1 MQLTFFNWFLA
12 FLPVVSVLVFMML
25 LKWGGSKA
33 GAAAWFI
40 TLAVAVLR
48 YGAGAELTAFSQVK
62 AILLSLDVLYI
73 IWAALLFF
81 HTANEAGAVKAIGDA
96 LVSLTDDRTLQGL
109 LVSWVFV
116 SFLQG
121 VGGFGVPVAVTA
133 PLMVGMG
140 FSPVQAVIMTS
151 IGHGWAVNFGS
162 MGTAYQSLLA
172 VTNLPGEYLAHE
184 TGLLLGSTAIVCGMI
199 VAVLAGGFKGMLRN
213 LPVIIILSIVM
224 GGAQYWVANNR
235 MWTLGATTAGLAG
248 LVFGV
253 GLLKLPFFKR
263 KPQVDAPAAVPS
275 LAPTG
280 KPIKLWVAFAPYV
293 ILVIL
298 AFATNLITPLVNFLD
313 GVQVSLKFP
322 ELTTAYGWTTP
333 AGTGRNISIFGHPGF
348 TLLVSAIIA
357 YFIFKGSG
365 YYKAGIKR
373 TLGKK
378 VLNSAVKS
386 SLGIVAMVGM
396 AILMSHSG
404 MTNTLAQ
411 GLSAGFGKVWYPL
424 VAPVI
429 GALGAFITGS
439 NNNSNVL
446 FAVLQQNTAEL
457 LKLSVP
463 LILAA
468 QTAGGAV
475 GSILSPAKVIVGC
488 STVGMTNREGEVL
501 GKLLAYGS
509 IPVIFIAL
517 FTMLLSLFTG

>member
-40 TLAVAVLR
+40 TLAIAMLR
-48 YGAGAELTAFSQVK
+48 FGAGAELTAYSQVK

-81 HTANEAGAVKAIGDA
+81 HTANEAGAVRAIGA
-96 LVSLTDDRTLQGL
+96 GLVSLTEDRTLQGL

-140 FSPVQAVIMTS
+140 FNPVQAVIMTS

-199 VAVLAGGFKGMLRN
+199 VAFLAGGLKGLVRN
-213 LPVIIILSIVM
+213 LPVIVILSLVM
-224 GGAQYWVANNR
+224 GGVQYWVVTNR
-235 MWTLGATTAGLAG
+235 MWSLGATTAGLAG
-248 LVFGV
+248 LVVGV

-263 KPQVDAPAAVPS
+263 KIQTGEPAAVP

-293 ILVIL
+293 ILVVL
-298 AFATNLITPLVNFLD
+298 AFVTNLIAPLAEYLD
-313 GVQVSLKFP
+313 GVQVSLQFP
-322 ELTTAYGWTTP
+322 ELLTAYGWVTP
-333 AGTGRNISIFGHPGF
+333 AGSGRNISIFGHPGF
-348 TLLVSAIIA
+348 TLLVSSIIA
-357 YFIFKGSG
+357 YLIFKRSG
-365 YYKAGIKR
+365 YYKAGVMR
-373 TLGKK
+373 TLGNK

-411 GLSAGFGKVWYPL
+411 GLSEGFGKVWYPL
-424 VAPVI
+424 VTPII

-457 LKLSVP
+457 LNLSVP

-517 FTMLLSLFTG
+517 FTMLLSLFS